1 MYVFVQAQKLLA
13 SDSSCPSTSI
23 ITSPASHIVASKI
36 ETVTATATATAT
48 TTDTA
53 SDTASASAFGK
64 SVRKLH
70 RRPDSERQL
79 EPLPAR
85 RKRSLWESLDWT
97 DEDIFTRAFTVITS
111 PKDITSVTPPNLQ
124 RSETLQGSYIIT
136 YGGVYRSSSVELV
149 PTELFSFGTDVP
161 QIALQP
167 KTTPAIDE
175 DFTLGGKCTTT
186 NGKTIT
192 GIISHS
198 CFYDLCLGSPTDC
211 INIYAG
217 GRFNF
222 SPIKDD
228 NSRGILVN
236 TQNNGILDPEAG
248 LDDPRKLQN
257 QASDDRPVGT
267 KPNGFIL
274 SPGFRAAL
282 PPSFPGFGF
291 GGTGRYQGIKCNF
304 DLITVAQRSFFPLV
318 TTTETPTASPTL
330 TDEPTV
336 NKNNNRDLS
345 QEDEQ
350 EEEENNRD
358 LQTVDLDTG
367 VIVQKIFFTCNQRLP
382 LGPKAI

>member
-1 MYVFVQAQKLLA
+1 MMISIKIAFLFVLA
-13 SDSSCPSTSI
+13 T
-23 ITSPASHIVASKI
+23 TA
-36 ETVTATATATAT
+36 VTATATATAT

-85 RKRSLWESLDWT
+85 KLSLMSDIWT
-97 DEDIFTRAFTVITS
+97 DEDVFTRAFTVITS
-111 PKDITSVTPPNLQ
+111 PKDITSVVPPNLQ
-124 RSETLQGSYIIT
+124 GSETLQGSYIIT

-149 PTELFSFGTDVP
+149 PTELFSVGNDILRRLEGGDEMTRS
-161 QIALQP
+161 QITLKP

-222 SPIKDD
+222 SPIQGER
-228 NSRGILVN
+228 SRAIFVN
-236 TQNNGILDPEAG
+236 TENNGFLDPESEAG
-248 LDDPRKLQN
+248 PDPKRKLQN
-257 QASDDRPVGT
+257 QDSADRPVKIVPVGSDFVWA
-267 KPNGFIL
+267 PQG
-274 SPGFRAAL
+274 SRAAL

>member
-1 MYVFVQAQKLLA
+1 M
-13 SDSSCPSTSI
+13 
-23 ITSPASHIVASKI
+23 
-36 ETVTATATATAT
+36 
-48 TTDTA
+48 
-53 SDTASASAFGK
+53 G
-64 SVRKLH
+64 
-70 RRPDSERQL
+70 
-79 EPLPAR
+79 
-85 RKRSLWESLDWT
+85 
-97 DEDIFTRAFTVITS
+97 
-111 PKDITSVTPPNLQ
+111 
-124 RSETLQGSYIIT
+124 GSYIIT

-149 PTELFSFGTDVP
+149 PTELFTVGDVVLT

-186 NGKTIT
+186 NGKTLT

-222 SPIKDD
+222 SPIQDD
-228 NSRGILVN
+228 NGRGIKVN
-236 TQNNGILDPEAG
+236 TQNNGILDPEGGLNAG
-248 LDDPRKLQN
+248 RRKLQN
-257 QASDDRPVGT
+257 QASDDRPV
-267 KPNGFIL
+267 KIVPNGNVFA
-274 SPGFRAAL
+274 PGFRAAL

-304 DLITVAQRSFFPLV
+304 DLITVAQRSFFPKV
-318 TTTETPTASPTL
+318 ITTESPTSSPTL
-330 TDEPTV
+330 TDEPTE
-336 NKNNNRDLS
+336 NRNNRDLS

-350 EEEENNRD
+350 QEEENTRD
-358 LQTVDLDTG
+358 LQRVDEDDKFVVEGGRLDTG

>member
-1 MYVFVQAQKLLA
+1 MMISIKIAFLFVLA
-13 SDSSCPSTSI
+13 T
-23 ITSPASHIVASKI
+23 TA
-36 ETVTATATATAT
+36 VTATATATAT

-111 PKDITSVTPPNLQ
+111 PKDITFVRPPNLQ
-124 RSETLQGSYIIT
+124 GSETLQGSYIIT

-149 PTELFSFGTDVP
+149 PTELFTVGDVVLP

-186 NGKTIT
+186 NGKTLT

-222 SPIKDD
+222 SPIQGER
-228 NSRGILVN
+228 SRAIFVN
-236 TQNNGILDPEAG
+236 TENNGFLDPESEAG
-248 LDDPRKLQN
+248 PDPKRKLQN
-257 QASDDRPVGT
+257 QDSADRPVKIVPVGSDFVWA
-267 KPNGFIL
+267 PQG
-274 SPGFRAAL
+274 SRAAL

-304 DLITVAQRSFFPLV
+304 DLITVAQRSFFPKV
-318 TTTETPTASPTL
+318 ITTESPTSSPTL
-330 TDEPTV
+330 TDEPTE
-336 NKNNNRDLS
+336 NRKRRDLS
-345 QEDEQ
+345 QEDEHQ
-350 EEEENNRD
+350 EEENTRD
-358 LQTVDLDTG
+358 LQRVDEDDKFVVEGGRLDTG
-367 VIVQKIFFTCNQRLP
+367 VIAQKIFFTCNQRLP

>member
-1 MYVFVQAQKLLA
+1 MKIRAWVSPLTISQLA
-13 SDSSCPSTSI
+13 
-23 ITSPASHIVASKI
+23 
-36 ETVTATATATAT
+36 VTATATATTT

-53 SDTASASAFGK
+53 SDTASDSAFGK

-85 RKRSLWESLDWT
+85 KLSLLSDVWT
-97 DEDIFTRAFTVITS
+97 EEDVFTRAFTVITS
-111 PKDITSVTPPNLQ
+111 PKDITFVSPPNLQ
-124 RSETLQGSYIIT
+124 DSQTLQGSYIIT

-149 PTELFSFGTDVP
+149 PTELFSVEGTGVMTRS
-161 QIALQP
+161 QITLQP

-186 NGKTIT
+186 NGKTLT

-222 SPIKDD
+222 SPIQGER
-228 NSRGILVN
+228 SRAIFVN
-236 TQNNGILDPEAG
+236 TENNGFLDPESEAG
-248 LDDPRKLQN
+248 PDPKRKLQN
-257 QASDDRPVGT
+257 QDSADRPVKIVSVGSNFVWA
-267 KPNGFIL
+267 PQG
-274 SPGFRAAL
+274 SRAAL

-304 DLITVAQRSFFPLV
+304 DLITVAQRSFFPRV
-318 TTTETPTASPTL
+318 ITTESPTASPTL

-336 NKNNNRDLS
+336 NRNRRDLS

-350 EEEENNRD
+350 QEEENTRD
-358 LQTVDLDTG
+358 LQRVDEDDKFTVEGGRLDTG

>member
-1 MYVFVQAQKLLA
+1 MMISIKIAFLFVLA
-13 SDSSCPSTSI
+13 T
-23 ITSPASHIVASKI
+23 TA
-36 ETVTATATATAT
+36 VTATATATAT

-85 RKRSLWESLDWT
+85 KLSLMSDIWT
-97 DEDIFTRAFTVITS
+97 DEDVFTRAFTVITS
-111 PKDITSVTPPNLQ
+111 PKDITFVSPPNLQ
-124 RSETLQGSYIIT
+124 DSQTLQGSYIIT

-149 PTELFSFGTDVP
+149 PTELFSVEGTGVMTRS
-161 QIALQP
+161 QITLQP

-304 DLITVAQRSFFPLV
+304 DLITVAQRSFFPRV
-318 TTTETPTASPTL
+318 ITTESPTSSPTL
-330 TDEPTV
+330 TDEPTE
-336 NKNNNRDLS
+336 NRNNNRDLS

-350 EEEENNRD
+350 QQEENTRD
-358 LQTVDLDTG
+358 LQRVDEDDKFVVEGGRLDTG

>member
-1 MYVFVQAQKLLA
+1 MGGIQLILRYTNKQTNKQTMMISIKIAFLFVLA
-13 SDSSCPSTSI
+13 T
-23 ITSPASHIVASKI
+23 TAVTA
-36 ETVTATATATAT
+36 TATATATAT

-222 SPIKDD
+222 SPIQDD
-228 NSRGILVN
+228 NGRGIKVN

-248 LDDPRKLQN
+248 FEFDGRRKLQN
-257 QASDDRPVGT
+257 QAS
-267 KPNGFIL
+267 
-274 SPGFRAAL
+274 PGPRAAL

-304 DLITVAQRSFFPLV
+304 DLITVAQRSFFPSV
-318 TTTETPTASPTL
+318 STTETPTASPTL

>member
-1 MYVFVQAQKLLA
+1 MMISIKIAFLFVLA
-13 SDSSCPSTSI
+13 T
-23 ITSPASHIVASKI
+23 TA
-36 ETVTATATATAT
+36 VTATATATAT

-85 RKRSLWESLDWT
+85 KLSSLSDMWT
-97 DEDIFTRAFTVITS
+97 DEDVFTRAFTVITS
-111 PKDITSVTPPNLQ
+111 PKDITFVSPPNLQ
-124 RSETLQGSYIIT
+124 DSQTLQGSYIIT

-149 PTELFSFGTDVP
+149 PTELFSVGTDVLRRLDAGVMTRS
-161 QIALQP
+161 QITLQP

-186 NGKTIT
+186 NGKTLT

-222 SPIKDD
+222 SPIQGERSRAIFV
-228 NSRGILVN
+228 NS
-236 TQNNGILDPEAG
+236 QNNGFLDPESEAG
-248 LDDPRKLQN
+248 PDPKRKLQN
-257 QASDDRPVGT
+257 QDSADRPVKIVSVGSNFVWA
-267 KPNGFIL
+267 PQG
-274 SPGFRAAL
+274 SRAAL

-304 DLITVAQRSFFPLV
+304 DLITVAQRTLFPLTISTEAP
-318 TTTETPTASPTL
+318 TTSPTL
-330 TDEPTV
+330 TDEPTD

-350 EEEENNRD
+350 EEEEENYRK
-358 LQTVDLDTG
+358 LQTDGELNSG

>member
-1 MYVFVQAQKLLA
+1 MSQSSFSSFQYNTNTIQTNTHI
-13 SDSSCPSTSI
+13 DS
-23 ITSPASHIVASKI
+23 
-36 ETVTATATATAT
+36 
-48 TTDTA
+48 
-53 SDTASASAFGK
+53 
-64 SVRKLH
+64 L
-70 RRPDSERQL
+70 
-79 EPLPAR
+79 
-85 RKRSLWESLDWT
+85 
-97 DEDIFTRAFTVITS
+97 
-111 PKDITSVTPPNLQ
+111 
-124 RSETLQGSYIIT
+124 TLQGSYIIT

-149 PTELFSFGTDVP
+149 PTELFSFGVGVP

-186 NGKTIT
+186 NGKTLT

-222 SPIKDD
+222 SPIQGER
-228 NSRGILVN
+228 SRAIFVN
-236 TQNNGILDPEAG
+236 TENNGFLDPESEAG
-248 LDDPRKLQN
+248 PDPKRKLQN
-257 QASDDRPVGT
+257 QDSADRPVKIVPVGSNFVWA
-267 KPNGFIL
+267 PQG
-274 SPGFRAAL
+274 SRAAL

-304 DLITVAQRSFFPLV
+304 DLITVAQRSFFPKV
-318 TTTETPTASPTL
+318 ITTESPTSSPTL
-330 TDEPTV
+330 TDEPTE
-336 NKNNNRDLS
+336 NRNNRDLS

-350 EEEENNRD
+350 QQEENTRD
-358 LQTVDLDTG
+358 LQRVDEDDKVFVEGGRLDTG